1 MWYFQKSI
9 KHHGNGQRR
18 AILLTGDRRKRDEIL
33 KLVQKGQRKKNQ
45 KVDQKTI
52 KKAVKT
58 EKKPYDFKKLSNKVR
73 E

>member
-1 MWYFQKSI
+1 MAKDEQYYSQV
-9 KHHGNGQRR
+9 
-18 AILLTGDRRKRDEIL
+18 TGDNGMKMVL

-45 KVDQKTI
+45 KVNQKTI

>member
-1 MWYFQKSI
+1 MTQDEQYYSQVTED
-9 KHHGNGQRR
+9 NG
-18 AILLTGDRRKRDEIL
+18 RKMVL

-45 KVDQKTI
+45 KVNQKTI

-58 EKKPYDFKKLSNKVR
+58 EKKTYDFKKLSNKVR